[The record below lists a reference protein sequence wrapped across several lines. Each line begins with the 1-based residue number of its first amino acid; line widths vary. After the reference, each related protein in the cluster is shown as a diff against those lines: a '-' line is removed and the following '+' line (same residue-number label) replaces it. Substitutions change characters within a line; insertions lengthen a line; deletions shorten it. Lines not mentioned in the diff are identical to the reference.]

1 MLSYQHSYHAGNFA
15 DVHKHLILSRVL
27 EALHRKAKPFCY
39 YETHAGRGRYDLSQT
54 EAQKTA
60 EYQQGIGRLWEQ
72 AQVPELARP
81 YQTVIQQLNP
91 QPRLRYYPG
100 SPALAHHW
108 LRAQDRLQLMELHP
122 QEAQALKE
130 LFRGDR
136 QVGVH
141 QRDGFEGV
149 LALTPPPE
157 KRGLVLIDP
166 SYELKEDY
174 RQLPQ
179 WVDKLFQRW
188 SSAICAIWYPL
199 LPAGRHQLLL
209 KGLEQ
214 TGLRKILVAE
224 LEVAAA
230 GETGMYGSGMAVI
243 NAPWQL
249 DQELEQL
256 MPWLVSLLGQDSAAC
271 QRVTWLVPE

>member
-15 DVHKHLILSRVL
+15 DVHKHLILSRLL
-27 EALHRKAKPFCY
+27 EALQRKDKPFCY
-39 YETHAGRGRYDLSQT
+39 FETHAGRGRYNLT
-54 EAQKTA
+54 EAEAQKTA
-60 EYQQGIGRLWEQ
+60 EYRQGIGRLWEQ
-72 AQVPELARP
+72 AQIPDLARP
-81 YQTVIQQLNP
+81 YLAAIQELNP
-91 QPRLRYYPG
+91 HAPLRYYPG
-100 SPALAHHW
+100 SPAVAHRW
-108 LRAQDRLQLMELHP
+108 LRDQDRMQLMELHP
-122 QEAQALKE
+122 QEVQPLRE

-136 QVGVH
+136 RVGVH

-188 SSAICAIWYPL
+188 SSAVCAIWYPL
-199 LPAGRHQLLL
+199 LPQGRHQLLL
-209 KGLEQ
+209 RGLEQ
-214 TGLRKILVAE
+214 SGLRKILVAE
-224 LEVAAA
+224 LEVSAP
-230 GETGMYGSGMAVI
+230 GETGMYGSGMAVV

-256 MPWLVSLLGQDSAAC
+256 MPWLAAELGQDAKAR

>member
-15 DVHKHLILSRVL
+15 DVHKHLILSRLL
-27 EALHRKAKPFCY
+27 EALHRKDKPFCY

-60 EYQQGIGRLWEQ
+60 EYQQGIGRLWQ
-72 AQVPELARP
+72 QVQMPDLARP
-81 YQTVIQQLNP
+81 YQATIQELNP
-91 QPRLRYYPG
+91 QARLRYYPG
-100 SPALAHHW
+100 SPAVARRW
-108 LRAQDRLQLMELHP
+108 LREQDRMQLMELHP
-122 QEAQALKE
+122 QEALALRE

-141 QRDGFEGV
+141 ERDGFEGV
-149 LALTPPPE
+149 LALAPPPE

-179 WVDKLFQRW
+179 WVGKLFQRW

-214 TGLRKILVAE
+214 SGLRKILVAE
-224 LEVAAA
+224 LEVSAA
-230 GETGMYGSGMAVI
+230 GDAGMYGSGMAII

-249 DQELEQL
+249 ERELEQL
-256 MPWLVSLLGQDSAAC
+256 MPWLVSLLGQESAAR